1 MEQNIE
7 KKIIEAAKRAF
18 LKKGY
23 SDTNMAEIAEEVG
36 LTRPAMHYYFRTKE
50 RLFKAALG
58 ELIHIL
64 LPKLRGYI
72 TSDATLREKVTNI
85 VSTYTE
91 LLKETPEIPLF
102 IIKEINRDVNNMLSI
117 ASDTFIIESAGML
130 KAAIQQEIAAGHI
143 KNVPIMD
150 IVYTMYGLMAFP
162 VLARPLGNAIFDTD
176 ITNEEFRQRWK
187 NNIIEQMV
195 HMLTPEEKE

>member
-50 RLFKAALG
+50 RLFQAALS

-72 TSDATLREKVTNI
+72 TSDATLREKITNI
-85 VSTYTE
+85 VNTYTE

-117 ASDTFIIESAGML
+117 TSDTFIIESAGML
-130 KAAIQQEIAAGHI
+130 KAAIQQEIDAGHI

-176 ITNEEFRQRWK
+176 ITDEEFRQRWK

>member
-7 KKIIEAAKRAF
+7 QRIIEAAKRAF

-50 RLFKAALG
+50 RLFQAALG
-58 ELIHIL
+58 ELIQII
-64 LPKLRGYI
+64 LPKLRDYI
-72 TSDATLREKVTNI
+72 TSDLTLEEKITNI
-85 VSTYTE
+85 VNTYAD

-102 IIKEINRDVNNMLSI
+102 IIKEINRDVDNMLSI
-117 ASDTFIIESAGML
+117 ASDTFIVESARSL
-130 KAAIQQEIAAGHI
+130 KETIQHEIDAGHI
-143 KNVPIMD
+143 KDVPIMD
-150 IVYTMYGLMAFP
+150 IIYTMYGLMAFP

-176 ITNEEFRQRWK
+176 ITDEEFRQRWK
-187 NNIIEQMV
+187 NNIINQMI
-195 HMLTPEEKE
+195 HLLTPEKK